1 MRFPAGGTGPPS
13 GPPFEPAPAGARRG
27 KSPAAGPK
35 PRGNGSANAYV
46 TGPGLSTRSSFAAPS
61 SPFAGFMS
69 PAPPPE
75 PTPGENARPG
85 EPGAGPCAAAI
96 SASVRDAGCGLFW
109 LDEELRVRRA
119 NAAFARIAGRS
130 EAALIGVPIAEI
142 DPGWPH
148 GPAAEAF
155 GRLRARSSAG
165 HATRLRR
172 PGGDLAPVQMHVNL
186 LTVAGFET
194 LFGVAVDARD
204 RQAAEDALART
215 QARYRSLVE
224 DSPELVSRWVPG
236 GALTFANRAYRAFF
250 GLPAGAARG
259 EARGD
264 RPRGDR
270 PHGGADPPAYN
281 VYDGYDNAAH
291 ALFDRQ
297 IRTLTPR
304 SPVARVVIP
313 VRRRDGALRQVEWAE
328 RAFFDAGG
336 ELMEMQ
342 SVGRDVTERLEAD
355 ARLAESERRHR
366 TVLDDLAEMVNRFRP
381 ADGLITYANR
391 AFLQAKGAPE
401 GEIVG
406 RMTIFDH
413 LSTEA
418 AATARAQLAA
428 VTPAAPSVRALL
440 PLPGP
445 DGATRWEEW
454 TNRAVFAAPDPERPG
469 EPRPVIEFQSVGR
482 DVTAELAYRDRC
494 AEREQALAELAK
506 LSPRE
511 REVLRAVARGDT
523 NRATAER
530 LGITERTVE
539 KHRGAAMRKLGVRS
553 AAELVRAAIAAED
566 GDRPPPPGRI
576 TLRPR

>member
-1 MRFPAGGTGPPS
+1 
-13 GPPFEPAPAGARRG
+13 
-27 KSPAAGPK
+27 
-35 PRGNGSANAYV
+35 
-46 TGPGLSTRSSFAAPS
+46 
-61 SPFAGFMS
+61 MS
-69 PAPPPE
+69 PAPLPE
-75 PTPGENARPG
+75 PTPEGNARPG
-85 EPGAGPCAAAI
+85 EPETGPCAAAI

-155 GRLRARSSAG
+155 GRLRSRPSAG

-172 PGGDLAPVQMHVNL
+172 PDGDLTPVQMHVNL

-236 GALTFANRAYRAFF
+236 GILTFANRAYRAFF
-250 GLPAGAARG
+250 GLPAGASDEPAG
-259 EARGD
+259 PDAA
-264 RPRGDR
+264 RGDR
-270 PHGGADPPAYN
+270 PHGGPDAPAYN
-281 VYDGYDNAAH
+281 VYDGYDEAAH
-291 ALFDRQ
+291 ALFERNV
-297 IRTLTPR
+297 RTLTPH
-304 SPVARVVIP
+304 SPVTRVVIP

-391 AFLQAKGAPE
+391 AFLEAKGAGGE
-401 GEIVG
+401 AGEIVG

-413 LSTEA
+413 LSPEA

-428 VTPAAPSVRALL
+428 VTPAAPSVRTLL

-469 EPRPVIEFQSVGR
+469 GPRPVIEFQSVGR

-566 GDRPPPPGRI
+566 GDGPPPPDRL
-576 TLRPR
+576 TVRPG